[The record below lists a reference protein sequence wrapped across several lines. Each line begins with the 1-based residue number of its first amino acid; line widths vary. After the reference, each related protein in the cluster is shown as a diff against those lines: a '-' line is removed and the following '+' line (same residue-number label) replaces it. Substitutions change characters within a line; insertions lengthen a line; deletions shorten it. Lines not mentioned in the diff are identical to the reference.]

1 MVEFSYTF
9 IHKKGIKEMNS
20 LFNTANERIAYYKL
34 INMKPNFSKL
44 SKETGVNRHTLSDM
58 YYERREFNPR
68 ERKSELDPIKEEIR
82 DILKDATQ
90 NISAAYFYFTDEE
103 RGEKKITC
111 SLSNFTKYVK
121 KHNLNVKE
129 VGYVAH
135 FRYET
140 DPGDQ
145 LQVDWVED
153 LKICTCEGELI
164 KYNLFSATLGYSRMH
179 YFEFTKTK
187 TEEDFMRCLLHAFQ
201 YFGGKTKN
209 VLTDNMAA
217 IVNVNEKGDKKI
229 HETVKQF
236 FKDLDVELQLCKVR
250 TPQTKGK
257 CETSNKFA
265 KWLSAYNNKLKDEL
279 QLFQKIYRL
288 NETINK
294 TTINQFLGR
303 PPIILF
309 EKEKELLRE
318 LSDITA
324 EQMYTTYAKT
334 VKVPSTGLINYKGK
348 LYGVGIKFVGKRV
361 KIEASNDTILIFYNS
376 LLIVSHKIN
385 DQKVNYTAEQLNEF
399 YKSKGFKDDEIEK
412 FSHQQLE
419 RYKNID
425 EQLQQTKK

>member
-1 MVEFSYTF
+1 
-9 IHKKGIKEMNS
+9 MN
-20 LFNTANERIAYYKL
+20 LLLNAAYERTAYYKL
-34 INMKPNFSKL
+34 MNMKPNFSKL
-44 SKETGVNRHTLSDM
+44 AKETGVNRHTLSDM

-68 ERKSELDPIKEEIR
+68 ERKSELDPIREEIR
-82 DILKDATQ
+82 AILKDSAQ
-90 NISAAYFYFTDEE
+90 NITSAYFYFTDED
-103 RGEKKITC
+103 RKEKKISC
-111 SLSNFTKYVK
+111 SLSNFIKYVK

-129 VGYVAH
+129 TGYVAH

-140 DPGDQ
+140 DPGEQ

-153 LKICTCEGELI
+153 LKIFTSERELI

-179 YFEFTKTK
+179 YFEYTKTK
-187 TEEDFMRCLLHAFQ
+187 TEDDFMRCLLHAFQ
-201 YFGGKTKN
+201 YFGGKTKK
-209 VLTDNMAA
+209 VLTDNMTA

-229 HETVKQF
+229 HETVRQF
-236 FKDLDVELQLCKVR
+236 FKDLDVELHLCKVR

-265 KWLSAYNNKLKDEL
+265 KWLSAYNYKLKDEL

-309 EKEKELLRE
+309 KKEKELLRE

-334 VKVPSTGLINYKGK
+334 IKVPQTGLINYKGK
-348 LYGVGIKFVGKRV
+348 LYGVGIKFIGKRV
-361 KIEASNDTILIFYNS
+361 KVEASKNQILIFYNNS
-376 LLIVSHKIN
+376 LIVSHNISDNKIN
-385 DQKVNYTAEQLNEF
+385 YTPEQLKQF
-399 YKSKGFKDDEIEK
+399 YKSKGFKDDDIDK
-412 FSHQQLE
+412 YSQQQLE
-419 RYKNID
+419 RYKNIN
-425 EQLQQTKK
+425 E